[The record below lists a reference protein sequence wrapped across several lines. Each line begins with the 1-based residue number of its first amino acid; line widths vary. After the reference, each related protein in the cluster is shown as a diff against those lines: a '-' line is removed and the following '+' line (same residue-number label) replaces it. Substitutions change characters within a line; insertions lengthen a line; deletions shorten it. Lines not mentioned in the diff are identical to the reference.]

1 MREIN
6 GERLRMHLKG
16 NSGITEKM
24 YDIAMYL
31 ALRIRDV
38 KLLTVVSLITLL
50 FFLCARSGFPAY
62 ICEVVSLSSCRR
74 HCKDFVA
81 VSSLCPA
88 PKRHVCLPV
97 KCCCQTALCQVVAS
111 NHPSLVVVQSK
122 PSISGL
128 GL

>member
-38 KLLTVVSLITLL
+38 KLLTVVSSSRLSSSAQGQAFLLTSVRWSACHHAGDTARTWWQLALSVQLPNATSAFQLNAADRRL
-50 FFLCARSGFPAY
+50 FFR
-62 ICEVVSLSSCRR
+62 
-74 HCKDFVA
+74 
-81 VSSLCPA
+81 
-88 PKRHVCLPV
+88 
-97 KCCCQTALCQVVAS
+97 
-111 NHPSLVVVQSK
+111 
-122 PSISGL
+122 
-128 GL
+128 

>member
-6 GERLRMHLKG
+6 GKRLRMHLKG

-24 YDIAMYL
+24 HEIAMYL

-38 KLLTVVSLITLL
+38 KLLTVFSLITSS
-50 FFLCARSGFPAY
+50 FFLWARSGFPAY

-81 VSSLCPA
+81 VCSLS
-88 PKRHVCLPV
+88 VQLL
-97 KCCCQTALCQVVAS
+97 TATSAFQLNAAARW
-111 NHPSLVVVQSK
+111 LFFR
-122 PSISGL
+122 
-128 GL
+128 